1 MKESSQEITKSFD
14 REVDVQIEQEQ
25 LLHDGFMKVRQF
37 KLRHRRFDGDWGP
50 LLTRELIQRRA
61 AVGVLLF
68 DPQRDEVALVEQF
81 RVGALR
87 DDNPWL
93 LELVAGLLDVDGE
106 SPQQVAQREAMEEA
120 DCAVTAFEPIAEYF
134 SSPGAS
140 NEYLYLY
147 CGRCDLAGA
156 GGVFGL
162 AEEGEDIRVSALST
176 ASAFELLDAGLIR
189 NAMTLIGLQW
199 LRQHRERLRELWR

>member
-1 MKESSQEITKSFD
+1 MKESSFD
-14 REVDVQIEQEQ
+14 RKVDVQIEQEH
-25 LLHDGFMKVRQF
+25 LLHDGFMKVREYR
-37 KLRHRRFDGDWGP
+37 LRHRRFDGNWSP
-50 LLTRELIQRRA
+50 LLTRELVQRRA

-68 DPQRDEVALVEQF
+68 DPRRDEVALIEQF

-106 SPQQVAQREAMEEA
+106 SPEEVARREAVEEA
-120 DCAVTAFEPIAEYF
+120 NREVGALEPIAEYF

-140 NEYLYLY
+140 NEFIHLY
-147 CGRCDLAGA
+147 CGRCDLQGA

-162 AEEGEDIRVSALST
+162 ADEGEDIRVSTLST
-176 ASAFELLDAGLIR
+176 DRAFELLDGGHIR
-189 NAMTLIGLQW
+189 NAMTLIALQW
-199 LRQHRERLRELWR
+199 LRQHRQRLRELWV